1 MEGLRGRPP
10 SWYAALR
17 LLHSSGRR
25 VRARTPKPDIL
36 KSRPETGAC
45 LAHRVR
51 PNLLDFRSPPKF
63 YAQRPRNSG
72 AFPGDPDIAQLPGLG
87 GWGGRISNLRMAQFA
102 FTAFSGPQVHFWIMH
117 QQVLRQISPVIRPS
131 ACLGGSQ
138 LVGTE
143 KGRWADFKTL
153 RRTSMPIEPGP
164 RFD

>member
-1 MEGLRGRPP
+1 MDPTPVSPTARRPGHCPITGTGWLGRE
-10 SWYAALR
+10 
-17 LLHSSGRR
+17 
-25 VRARTPKPDIL
+25 D
-36 KSRPETGAC
+36 
-45 LAHRVR
+45 
-51 PNLLDFRSPPKF
+51 
-63 YAQRPRNSG
+63 
-72 AFPGDPDIAQLPGLG
+72 
-87 GWGGRISNLRMAQFA
+87 SNLRMAQFA
-102 FTAFSGPQVHFWIMH
+102 FTAFSGPQVRFWIMH